1 MRIVVLSDTHNQHRK
16 VQVPDG
22 DIVIHAGDACI
33 NGTPEELKDFLRWFA
48 MLPHRHRI
56 LVGGNH
62 DSALTDPGWRE
73 AALPGWPTWTSQR
86 GGFLYLE
93 DETAH
98 VYVGERLLRIHGA
111 PWRPR
116 PDDWTPGEPMRPGK
130 RSSAFG
136 VRESLIGQF
145 WDTIPEGLDILV
157 THVPAY
163 GMLDEIEETPIS
175 AALRIGCTA
184 LASKLARMRHPP
196 KAHIFG
202 HVHDPGGC
210 SAITPTGMHVYNVA
224 ICDANYAPTR
234 QPQVIDL

>member
-1 MRIVVLSDTHNQHRK
+1 LRIVALSDTHNRHRG
-16 VQVPDG
+16 VLVPHG
-22 DIVIHAGDACI
+22 DIVIFAGDACV
-33 NGTPEELKDFLRWFA
+33 NGTPEEMLAFVQWFSA
-48 MLPHRHRI
+48 LPHKHRI
-56 LVGGNH
+56 FIGGNH
-62 DSALTDPGWRE
+62 DGIIANADWRE
-73 AALPGWPTWTSQR
+73 DAIGSMLRWSAR
-86 GGFLYLE
+86 GGGTLYLE
-93 DETAH
+93 GETAG
-98 VYVGERLLRIHGA
+98 VTANGMDLRIHGA

-116 PDDWTPGEPMRPGK
+116 PNDWTPGEPMRPGK

-210 SAITPTGMHVYNVA
+210 SAITPTGMHAYNVA

>member
-1 MRIVVLSDTHNQHRK
+1 MRIVALSDTHNQHRK

-33 NGTPEELKDFLRWFA
+33 NGTPEELQDFLRWFA

-56 LVGGNH
+56 LIGGNH

-93 DETAH
+93 GETAR

-116 PDDWTPGEPMRPGK
+116 PDDWPPGEPMRPGK

-163 GMLDEIEETPIS
+163 GMLDEIEETPMS

-184 LASKLARMRHPP
+184 LASKLARMQHPP

-210 SAITPTGMHVYNVA
+210 SAITPTGMLAYNVA
-224 ICDANYAPTR
+224 ICDANYAPTH